1 MPVIK
6 CTKDGKPGFKV
17 EGTPGCAH
25 KTREAAVK
33 QLQAIKSNQA
43 KSLTQQVLDNL
54 DAAKHDPEEDE
65 KNKKKNKEEDKK
77 KGK

>member
-17 EGTPGCAH
+17 EGTSGCPH
-25 KTREAAVK
+25 KTHEAAVK

-43 KSLTQQVLDNL
+43 KSLTQKVLDNL
-54 DAAKHDPEEDE
+54 DAKKHDPEED
-65 KNKKKNKEEDKK
+65 KKKKKNKKEK
-77 KGK
+77 